1 MEGILDKASSK
12 YLKKERVVPLICKGA
27 KKKQEKGMKKQGC
40 TLHTYLGLAQASWS
54 IHDIL
59 VFSMYSCM

>member
-27 KKKQEKGMKKQGC
+27 KKTRKRNEKTRVHLTHLFGAG
-40 TLHTYLGLAQASWS
+40 TSFVEHT
-54 IHDIL
+54 
-59 VFSMYSCM
+59 